1 MALLDDILEKKR
13 VLDDARPMPLTVVR
27 DLADRFERGL
37 TTACL
42 LVEGVELSPD
52 DIRMVLDRGAVLRS
66 RPADPQRLVL
76 NHRSALELMARLS
89 FQGGGVVT
97 ERTIAAFHGVLY
109 QGIDTNAGRYREGP
123 LKDDAGASPDPAKVR
138 VSMSAL
144 SGWLRRTE
152 AGPEAAFEAHHRLMS
167 VRPFFQGN
175 AATALL
181 LCNLILNR
189 AGFPPVVVTDE
200 DREMYGA
207 MVERAW
213 SLGDKTPFRDLMM
226 RLLDRSLNLCLRS
239 AARALRDFEAA
250 DDDEGG
256 LGAALDDGYED
267 GYGRRP

>member
-13 VLDDARPMPLTVVR
+13 VLDDARPLPMTVVR

-37 TTACL
+37 TGACL
-42 LVEGVELSPD
+42 MVEGADLSPED
-52 DIRMVLDRGAVLRS
+52 VRMVLDRGTVLRS
-66 RPADPQRLVL
+66 RPAEPQRLVL
-76 NHRSALELMARLS
+76 NHRAALELMARLS

-109 QGIDTNAGRYREGP
+109 QGIDTNAGRYREGA

-152 AGPEAAFEAHHRLMS
+152 PGPEAAFEAHHRLMS

-189 AGFPPVVVTDE
+189 AGFPPVVVTEE
-200 DREMYGA
+200 DRDMYAA

-239 AARALRDFEAA
+239 TARAVRDFEHA
-250 DDDEGG
+250 DEDEHGHDGDHDEG
-256 LGAALDDGYED
+256 YVI
-267 GYGRRP
+267 RP

>member
-109 QGIDTNAGRYREGP
+109 QGIDTNAGRYRDGA

-239 AARALRDFEAA
+239 AARALRDFEEAEEE
-250 DDDEGG
+250 DGF
-256 LGAALDDGYED
+256 GAAHDE

>member
-13 VLDDARPMPLTVVR
+13 VLDDARPLPMTVVR

-42 LVEGVELSPD
+42 IVEGVELSPE

-66 RPADPQRLVL
+66 RPAEPQRLVL
-76 NHRSALELMARLS
+76 NHRSALELMARLC

-109 QGIDTNAGRYREGP
+109 QGIDANAGRYRDGA

-152 AGPEAAFEAHHRLMS
+152 PGPEAAFEAHHRLMS

-200 DREMYGA
+200 DHDMYGA

-239 AARALRDFEAA
+239 AARAVRDFEP
-250 DDDEGG
+250 DEEDEEGHDHDEVYGG
-256 LGAALDDGYED
+256 
-267 GYGRRP
+267 RP

>member
-13 VLDDARPMPLTVVR
+13 VLDDARPLPMTVVR

-37 TTACL
+37 TNACL
-42 LVEGVELSPD
+42 IVEGVDLSPED
-52 DIRMVLDRGAVLRS
+52 VRMVLDRGAALRS
-66 RPADPQRLVL
+66 RPAEPQRLVL
-76 NHRSALELMARLS
+76 NHRAALELMARLS

-109 QGIDTNAGRYREGP
+109 QGIDPNAGRYREGP

-152 AGPEAAFEAHHRLMS
+152 PGPEAAFEAHHRLMS
-167 VRPFFQGN
+167 LRPFFQGN

-189 AGFPPVVVTDE
+189 AGFPPVVVTEE
-200 DREMYGA
+200 DHDMYAA
-207 MVERAW
+207 MAERAW

-239 AARALRDFEAA
+239 TARAVRDFEHP
-250 DDDEGG
+250 DDDEYDH
-256 LGAALDDGYED
+256 DDHAED
-267 GYGRRP
+267 SAGYGRRP